1 MIIERNKETTAYTKA
16 TIQSDKNS
24 NPKNN
29 NNNIRTGPLHPT
41 NPNMTLNQHLKH
53 SVFDFTNNMCKN
65 IKTLN
70 TQKYK
75 EDVLNTLSKSG
86 MQRLRKSLAPSNQRV
101 TNENMLMQPTHKPR
115 NPKLYARYNII
126 TNQFQNY

>member
-1 MIIERNKETTAYTKA
+1 MKNKETTIYTKVI
-16 TIQSDKNS
+16 IQSDKNS
-24 NPKNN
+24 NFKNN
-29 NNNIRTGPLHPT
+29 NNNIRTGPLHHT

-53 SVFDFTNNMCKN
+53 SVFDFTNDMSKNM
-65 IKTLN
+65 KTLN
-70 TQKYK
+70 THKYK

-86 MQRLRKSLAPSNQRV
+86 IQRLHKSLVPSNQRV
-101 TNENMLMQPTHKPR
+101 TNENMLMQPAHKPR